1 MQRIYQNR
9 RKPEKEKA
17 RGRNLAGRSKNQQ
30 ARSLSVIPIM
40 IVIAVPAVMAPFARF
55 FQIVTAGSRLAAVC
69 AVFALRIVQSALR
82 IADSLLALSVVVVIA
97 VQRPHGDRTAQERAD
112 HKRRNE
118 CSGCFKHPCLLRLPL
133 HPTLDWKGRE
143 RRSQMHESAWVQH
156 GGEAIYIAV

>member
-30 ARSLSVIPIM
+30 ARSLAVIPIM
-40 IVIAVPAVMAPFARF
+40 IVIAVPVMAPLARF
-55 FQIVTAGSRLAAVC
+55 FQIVTAGACLAAVC

-82 IADSLLALSVVVVIA
+82 IADSLLAFSVVVVVA
-97 VQRPHGDRTAQERAD
+97 VQCPRGDRSTQKRTD

-143 RRSQMHESAWVQH
+143 RQSQMHESARVQR